1 MALIEFENVDLI
13 YPVRENRG
21 ITLRDLILKG
31 LFRRQGRPRWK
42 EVHALKDITFL
53 VHDGERIGIIGH
65 NGAGKSTL
73 LRAIGGIYPIRSGIR
88 RVTGELCSLF
98 DIAIGFEPAATGWD
112 NIRFRGYLQG
122 ETPKT
127 LGRKIHEIA
136 AFTELGDFLNLPLH
150 CYSAGMI
157 MRLAFAIATSGN
169 PEILLVDEVF
179 AVGDLHFQHKAEQR
193 IKEFMGRARAVVMVG
208 HALDFLQA
216 FCTRVLW
223 LEQGR
228 LRADGAPAAII
239 AQYRSE
245 MESKTTTAAA
255 AAA

>member
-1 MALIEFENVDLI
+1 MVLIEFENVDLI

-21 ITLRDLILKG
+21 ITLRDLIVKG
-31 LFRRQGRPRWK
+31 LFRRKGPPRWT
-42 EVHALKDITFL
+42 EVHALKGVTFQ
-53 VHDGERIGIIGH
+53 VQDGERIGIIGH

-73 LRAIGGIYPIRSGIR
+73 LRAIGGIYPVRSGVR

-98 DIAIGFEPAATGWD
+98 DIAIGFEPSATGWD

-122 ETPKT
+122 ETPRS
-127 LGRKIHEIA
+127 LRGKINEIA

-179 AVGDLHFQHKAEQR
+179 AVGDLHFQTKAEQR

-208 HALDFLQA
+208 HALDFLQS

-223 LEQGR
+223 LDKGR
-228 LRADGAPAAII
+228 LRADGAPREII
-239 AQYRSE
+239 AHYRSE
-245 MESKTTTAAA
+245 MEGRSATAA
-255 AAA
+255 